1 MGFHKIMCPV
11 DFSPGSREALA
22 AAAELARDHD
32 APLVLAYVQ
41 NPWERVINFQLVPE
55 VTQDATDSEQAEFK
69 KWEVDARAR
78 GAQVTTLAL
87 SGAPWDQI
95 VSAARKDP
103 AIDLIVLGTHG
114 RTGLAHALVGS
125 VAEKVVRHAPCAVL
139 VVRPREAR

>member
-11 DFSPGSREALA
+11 DFSPGSREALV

-55 VTQDATDSEQAEFK
+55 VTQNATDSEQAEFK
-69 KWEVDARAR
+69 KWEADARAR

-95 VSAARKDP
+95 VSAARKD
-103 AIDLIVLGTHG
+103 
-114 RTGLAHALVGS
+114 R
-125 VAEKVVRHAPCAVL
+125 
-139 VVRPREAR
+139 